1 MKRGEMTAFISLV
14 FVLLVGLIGAV
25 IESASVQTAKNY
37 RRADMDRALQSVF
50 AEYHRELLAEYDI
63 FGIAAG
69 YETGTFSFEN
79 IVNRLEF
86 YEAAGM
92 TQEPEKLQLLT
103 DDHGQPFKEQAVRY
117 MKSRM
122 GVDLVEELT
131 GNCAVWEEQSQ
142 QSGSYEEQGSDISQ
156 ELDSKLQEGE
166 SELPSE
172 NNPLESISNIKKS
185 NLLQIVVS
193 NPEQL
198 SQKQISL
205 GDFRLIVTYKKELED
220 SRQKVMNKV
229 RFLLSFSVSIF
240 WSILEMQWIRRRKI
254 HFLMKWNI
262 FWKEKRVISKI

>member
-92 TQEPEKLQLLT
+92 TQEAERLQLLT

-131 GNCAVWEEQSQ
+131 GNCAV
-142 QSGSYEEQGSDISQ
+142 
-156 ELDSKLQEGE
+156 
-166 SELPSE
+166 
-172 NNPLESISNIKKS
+172 
-185 NLLQIVVS
+185 
-193 NPEQL
+193 
-198 SQKQISL
+198 
-205 GDFRLIVTYKKELED
+205 
-220 SRQKVMNKV
+220 
-229 RFLLSFSVSIF
+229 
-240 WSILEMQWIRRRKI
+240 
-254 HFLMKWNI
+254 
-262 FWKEKRVISKI
+262 

>member
-50 AEYHRELLAEYDI
+50 AEYHRELLSEYDI

-166 SELPSE
+166 SELPSKIIRWKTFLILK
-172 NNPLESISNIKKS
+172 N
-185 NLLQIVVS
+185 QIFYRS
-193 NPEQL
+193 L
-198 SQKQISL
+198 FQIRNSYH
-205 GDFRLIVTYKKELED
+205 R
-220 SRQKVMNKV
+220 NKY
-229 RFLLSFSVSIF
+229 R
-240 WSILEMQWIRRRKI
+240 
-254 HFLMKWNI
+254 
-262 FWKEKRVISKI
+262 

>member
-1 MKRGEMTAFISLV
+1 MTEKMKRGEMTAFISLV

-37 RRADMDRALQSVF
+37 RREDMDRALQSVF
-50 AEYHRELLAEYDI
+50 AEYHRELLSEYDI

-69 YETGTFSFEN
+69 YETGTFCFEN

-172 NNPLESISNIKKS
+172 NNPLENISNIKKS

-193 NPEQL
+193 NPEQ
-198 SQKQISL
+198 

-220 SRQKVMNKV
+220 SRQKVMHKV